1 MGATAHLGCSPTP
14 SPPCDVISVVEPVI
28 TITDATTGKSICDAT
43 VTARWG
49 DGSATLVAFGPSG
62 NETDATVPG
71 CHYGP
76 GILRLC
82 GEEQPIVATVSVSK
96 DGYNTITVPDVE
108 VRQSTQCPGPDP
120 EAQQVNV
127 ALEPDSIGSP
137 VMDAGGNAT
146 VDD

>member
-1 MGATAHLGCSPTP
+1 M
-14 SPPCDVISVVEPVI
+14 VEPLI

-43 VTARWG
+43 IIARCG
-49 DGSATLVAFGPSG
+49 DAGATLVAFGPSG

-76 GILRLC
+76 GIISLC
-82 GEEQPIVATVSVSK
+82 AKELPIVATVSVSK
-96 DGYNTITVPDVE
+96 EGYNTVTVPDVE
-108 VRQSTQCPGPDP
+108 VRQSTQCPGPVPD
-120 EAQQVNV
+120 AQQANV

-137 VMDAGGNAT
+137 ATDAGGNAT